1 MQDRRGLLKMLFASY
16 CNSWLKYQRN
26 CFPLEETD
34 IVKRQAKTPGPLRF
48 IQLQASQQNV
58 NVFNPGQCATMA
70 ELHTHHVHLSDT
82 TVVQLATQIPKETKN
97 LLYLNNKYFRVEELC
112 F

>member
-1 MQDRRGLLKMLFASY
+1 MVFASC
-16 CNSWLKYQRN
+16 CNRTWLKYRRN
-26 CFPLEETD
+26 YFPLEETG
-34 IVKRQAKTPGPLRF
+34 IVKKQAKIPGPLRF

-58 NVFNPGQCATMA
+58 NVFNPGHCAAVA

-82 TVVQLATQIPKETKN
+82 TVVQLATQIPKETHN

>member
-1 MQDRRGLLKMLFASY
+1 M
-16 CNSWLKYQRN
+16 N
-26 CFPLEETD
+26 
-34 IVKRQAKTPGPLRF
+34 RQAKTPGPRRF
-48 IQLQASQQNV
+48 IQLQGSQQNV

-70 ELHTHHVHLSDT
+70 ELHTYHVHLSDT
-82 TVVQLATQIPKETKN
+82 TVVQLATQIPKETNN